1 MIVVLTAAYRAA
13 IALLDMMNWQSIQC
27 TSVHIY
33 CSYFLMSILLY
44 VFIYTY
50 VNYVA
55 YIMSWHISMHV
66 NVSTHAPFTPQG
78 RVRPIGAYGY
88 AALYA
93 QRGKELRHFVR
104 LLRVPLAIPQLT
116 LVAELSFSSFGSRR
130 PLRNSHHY
138 FHVDTYGNFQYQPHL

>member
-1 MIVVLTAAYRAA
+1 MTKIITC
-13 IALLDMMNWQSIQC
+13 N
-27 TSVHIY
+27 
-33 CSYFLMSILLY
+33 FLSL
-44 VFIYTY
+44 FFTC

-78 RVRPIGAYGY
+78 RVRPIGAHGY

-116 LVAELSFSSFGSRR
+116 KWPVGTPAAIE
-130 PLRNSHHY
+130 NA
-138 FHVDTYGNFQYQPHL
+138 

>member
-1 MIVVLTAAYRAA
+1 
-13 IALLDMMNWQSIQC
+13 
-27 TSVHIY
+27 
-33 CSYFLMSILLY
+33 
-44 VFIYTY
+44 
-50 VNYVA
+50 
-55 YIMSWHISMHV
+55 MHV

-116 LVAELSFSSFGSRR
+116 
-130 PLRNSHHY
+130 
-138 FHVDTYGNFQYQPHL
+138 TYNRILIRKYEQICEVF